1 MSPSILH
8 RVSYRELALR
18 SLDKLPPF
26 SPVLNHLIASLADD
40 DVSFARLA
48 DVIERDTVLSGNIL
62 RLVNSALY
70 GRRGTISSVRAAVGI
85 LGINKLR
92 NYLLGLSVSRMWA
105 KVATPPG
112 WSTARFND
120 HSVSVAILSDLLVQ
134 KTKVD
139 FPEGAFV
146 AGLLHDLGRMM
157 IAIALPKEF
166 VMIQNEHRDSGK
178 PLEYCEH
185 KLLEVT
191 HSELSSAALMR
202 WNLPVLIQKAVLYH
216 HRSEIDPTVGSKGPL
231 TLSAIVETANS
242 LANEAKHGITD
253 TDEQSAEP
261 PAEALKRIGRVDLEE
276 GLMAQF
282 EAELQAVRS
291 QL

>member
-8 RVSYRELALR
+8 RVSYRDVALR

-70 GRRGTISSVRAAVGI
+70 GRRGMVSSVRAAVSI
-85 LGINKLR
+85 LGISKLR
-92 NYLLGLSVSRMWA
+92 NFLLGLSVSRMWA
-105 KVATPPG
+105 KVATPRG

-120 HSVSVAILSDLLVQ
+120 HSVSVAIWADLLVQ
-134 KTKVD
+134 QTD
-139 FPEGAFV
+139 AHFPEGAFA

-157 IAIALPKEF
+157 IAIALPAEF
-166 VMIQNEHRDSGK
+166 DAIQSEHAASGR
-178 PLEYCEH
+178 PLETIEH
-185 KLLEVT
+185 EMLDLT
-191 HSELSSAALMR
+191 HSELSAAALMR
-202 WNLPVLIQKAVLYH
+202 WNLPVPIQKAVLYH
-216 HRSEIDPTVGSKGPL
+216 HRSKIDPTTGAKGPMP
-231 TLSAIVETANS
+231 LSAVVEAGNS
-242 LANEAKHGITD
+242 LANGSGHGITD
-253 TDEQSAEP
+253 ADEKGAEP
-261 PAEALKRIGRVDLEE
+261 AAQALQRIGLVALAE
-276 GLMAQF
+276 GLTKQF
-282 EAELQAVRS
+282 EVELQAMRA

>member
-1 MSPSILH
+1 M
-8 RVSYRELALR
+8 R
-18 SLDKLPPF
+18 SLDRLPPF

-40 DVSFARLA
+40 DVSFSRLA

-70 GRRGTISSVRAAVGI
+70 GRRGMVSSVRAAVSI
-85 LGINKLR
+85 LGIMKLR

-134 KTKVD
+134 KTKVH

-157 IAIALPKEF
+157 IAIALPAEF
-166 VMIQNEHRDSGK
+166 ERIQNEHAASGR
-178 PLEYCEH
+178 PLEMLEH
-185 KLLEVT
+185 EMIEVT
-191 HSELSSAALMR
+191 HSELSAAALMR
-202 WNLPVLIQKAVLYH
+202 WNLPVPIQKAVLYH
-216 HRSEIDPTVGSKGPL
+216 HRSKIDPTVGGQAPL
-231 TLSAIVETANS
+231 TLSAVVEAGNA
-242 LANEAKHGITD
+242 LANGSGHGITD
-253 TDEQSAEP
+253 IDEKTAEESAV
-261 PAEALKRIGRVDLEE
+261 AMGRIGLGDVEL
-276 GLMAQF
+276 GLRKQF
-282 EAELQAVRS
+282 EAELAAMRS

>member
-8 RVSYRELALR
+8 RVSFRDRALR

-70 GRRGTISSVRAAVGI
+70 GRRGMISSVRAAVLM
-85 LGINKLR
+85 LGISKLR

-105 KVATPPG
+105 TVATPPG

-120 HSVSVAILSDLLVQ
+120 HSVSAAILSDLLVQ
-134 KTKVD
+134 KTKAD

-157 IAIALPKEF
+157 IAIALPAEF
-166 VMIQNEHRDSGK
+166 ERIQNDHAETGK
-178 PLEYCEH
+178 PLEVIEH
-185 KLLEVT
+185 ELLDVT
-191 HSELSSAALMR
+191 HSELSAAALTR
-202 WNLPVLIQKAVLYH
+202 WNLPLKIQKAVLYH
-216 HRSEIDPTVGSKGPL
+216 HRSAIDPTVGAHGPMA
-231 TLSAIVETANS
+231 LSLMVETANA
-242 LANEAKHGITD
+242 LANGSRHGITD
-253 TDEQSAEP
+253 TDEKLCEP
-261 PAEALKRIGRVDLEE
+261 ANEAMQRLGLVDAEA
-276 GLMAQF
+276 GLMVQF